1 MGFLADFLFLILSP
15 LVPILPLGLLVALA
29 LRRLGQRE

>member
-15 LVPILPLGLLVALA
+15 LVPILPLGLFVALV
-29 LRRLGQRE
+29 LHRLGELE

>member
-1 MGFLADFLFLILSP
+1 MEFLADLLFLILPP
-15 LVPILPLGLLVALA
+15 LVPILPLGLLVPLA

>member
-1 MGFLADFLFLILSP
+1 MGFLADLLFLILSP
-15 LVPILPLGLLVALA
+15 LVPILPLGLLMAWD

>member
-1 MGFLADFLFLILSP
+1 MGFLANFLFLILPP
-15 LVPILPLGLLVALA
+15 LVPILPLGLFVALF